1 MTYNEVYNKC
11 VSEQK
16 RRENKYDI
24 WVTYV
29 LRPLSIL
36 FTIPMVGKNVNP
48 TSITKLS
55 VLCCIVGFF
64 VLSLSTTLYEAIIGW
79 LFFFLWSLMDC
90 IDGNVARCNNA
101 CSKLGDLWDT
111 TGGYTSMVLVYFSA
125 GIVAFKELGCYNY
138 LDDYYYLI
146 LGSGT
151 SIFSIFPRLVM
162 HKKKSSEID
171 SNAVKSISDK
181 TKFSFSQ
188 VVAMNVVAPTG
199 GLLLVFFIALI
210 IHLVN
215 WFVIIYFILNLLIM
229 AMSLYKLLKD

>member
-1 MTYNEVYNKC
+1 MTYNKVYNKC

-36 FTIPMVGKNVNP
+36 FTIPLVGKNVNP

-55 VLCCIVGFF
+55 VLCCIIGFF
-64 VLSLSTTLYEAIIGW
+64 VLSFSTTLYEAIIGW
-79 LFFFLWSLMDC
+79 FFFFLWSLMDC

-111 TGGYTSMVLVYFSA
+111 TGGYTAMVLVYFSA
-125 GIVAFKELGCYNY
+125 GIVAFKELGYYNY

-151 SIFSIFPRLVM
+151 SVFSIFPRLVM

-171 SNAVKSISDK
+171 SSGVKSVSDK

-188 VVAMNVVAPTG
+188 VVAMNIVAPTG
-199 GLLLVFFIALI
+199 GLLLILFIALI

-229 AMSLYKLLKD
+229 AISLYKLLKE